1 MRKVNR
7 KQILREL
14 WKMVEKMVVLH
25 SENARIGG
33 TLSPRNLLFLL
44 SRKKHVSMS
53 KWCGGGGGAVTSPPQ
68 PPLYSFPKKHL

>member
-44 SRKKHVSMS
+44 SRKKNVQVVE
-53 KWCGGGGGAVTSPPQ
+53 GGELPALLN
-68 PPLYSFPKKHL
+68 PLSTPSLKNISD

>member
-14 WKMVEKMVVLH
+14 WEMVEKMLVLR
-25 SENARIGG
+25 SENAGIGG

-44 SRKKHVSMS
+44 SRKNHVQVVRR
-53 KWCGGGGGAVTSPPQ
+53 GGGGVTSPPQ
-68 PPLYSFPKKHL
+68 PSLYSFPKKHL